1 MKIILMALL
10 LLTSGFASASASDP
24 IAASASTAT
33 FRDFKACT
41 NFDCNHN
48 VNTSLSDSEWR
59 QVSNLFKGVKNS
71 KDERAQIKQA
81 IAKLEILVGAK
92 TGTSVDLAGN
102 KRNANY
108 RGQLDCTA
116 EATNTT
122 TYLYMLE
129 NGSLL
134 KWHKVHDRVVRDR
147 FWMVPHWTGV
157 IEDKTTGVKYSVD
170 SWFKK
175 NGVAPVVVTL
185 ERWYNKK

>member
-24 IAASASTAT
+24 VAASASAAT
-33 FRDFKACT
+33 FRGFKACT

-48 VNTSLSDSEWR
+48 VNASLSASEWK
-59 QVSNLFKGVKNS
+59 QVRGVFKGVKNS
-71 KDERAQIKQA
+71 KEERAQIKQA
-81 IAKLEILVGAK
+81 IGLLEVLVGNK
-92 TGTSVDLAGN
+92 TGTSVDLPGN
-102 KRNANY
+102 KRDANY

-122 TYLYMLE
+122 TYLYMIE
-129 NGSLL
+129 NDGLL
-134 KWHKVHDRVVRDR
+134 KFHKVHDRVVRDR

>member
-1 MKIILMALL
+1 MKIILMALML
-10 LLTSGFASASASDP
+10 FTSGLASASASDP
-24 IAASASTAT
+24 IAEAASAAT
-33 FRDFKACT
+33 FRGFKACT
-41 NFDCNHN
+41 NFDCNHT
-48 VNTSLSDSEWR
+48 VNASLSDSEWK
-59 QVSNLFKGVKNS
+59 QVRGLFNGVKSS
-71 KDERAQIKQA
+71 KQERAQIKQA
-81 IAKLEILVGAK
+81 IAKLEVLVGAK

-122 TYLYMLE
+122 TYLYMIE
-129 NGSLL
+129 NSGLL
-134 KWHKVHDRVVRDR
+134 KFHKVHDRVVRDR

>member
-1 MKIILMALL
+1 MKTLIMALL
-10 LLTSGFASASASDP
+10 LITSGLAFASP
-24 IAASASTAT
+24 ITNTDTSSNYRN
-33 FRDFKACT
+33 FNACT

-48 VNTSLSDSEWR
+48 VDTSLSESEWK
-59 QVSNLFKGVKNS
+59 QVRNLFNGVKNS
-71 KDERAQIKQA
+71 KEERAQIKQA
-81 IAKLEILVGAK
+81 IAKLEILVGNK

-116 EATNTT
+116 EAINTT
-122 TYLYMLE
+122 TYLYMIE
-129 NGSLL
+129 NGGLL
-134 KWHKVHDRVVRDR
+134 KWHKVYDRVVRDR

>member
-1 MKIILMALL
+1 MKIILMALM

-24 IAASASTAT
+24 IAAAASAAT
-33 FRDFKACT
+33 YRGFKACT
-41 NFDCNHN
+41 NFDCNRAA
-48 VNTSLSDSEWR
+48 NTSLSDREWR
-59 QVSNLFKGVKNS
+59 QVRNLFNGVKNA
-71 KDERAQIKQA
+71 KEERVQIKQA
-81 IAKLEILVGAK
+81 IAKLEVLVGAK

-122 TYLYMLE
+122 TYLYMIE
-129 NGSLL
+129 NGGLL
-134 KWHKVHDRVVRDR
+134 KWHKVYDRVVRDR

>member
-1 MKIILMALL
+1 MKFILTALL
-10 LLTSGFASASASDP
+10 LLTSSLASASASDP
-24 IAASASTAT
+24 VAAAASAAT
-33 FRDFKACT
+33 FRGFIACT

-48 VNTSLSDSEWR
+48 VNASLTNSEWR
-59 QVSNLFKGVKNS
+59 QVSNLFKGVANA

-81 IAKLEILVGAK
+81 IAKLEVLVGNK
-92 TGTSVDLAGN
+92 TGTSVDLPGN

-122 TYLYMLE
+122 TYLYMIE
-129 NGSLL
+129 NAGLL
-134 KWHKVHDRVVRDR
+134 KFHKVYDRVVRDR

-157 IEDKTTGVKYSVD
+157 IEDQTTGVKYSVD